1 MLKDFRAFIAKGNVL
16 DLAVAVIIGA
26 AFGKIVTSL
35 TDDIIM
41 PIVGKIFGGL
51 DFSSHFLLL
60 GPVPADYHG
69 SMTDYAA
76 LKKAGAPV
84 LGWGQFV
91 TEVVSFV
98 ILAFII
104 FLMVR
109 WATKAMKKQ
118 EAAVPAGPSDD
129 RHRLVGERAQLTHD
143 GNTHEVVLINLSG
156 GGAMIETSIEL
167 LIWDR
172 VHLHLGDH
180 GDIECTVRWVR
191 DGRIGLEFAHETR
204 LDG

>member
-1 MLKDFRAFIAKGNVL
+1 MLKDFRDFIAKGNVL

-26 AFGKIVTSL
+26 AFAKIVTSL

-51 DFSSHFLLL
+51 DFSSHFTLL

-76 LKKAGAPV
+76 LKKAGAPI
-84 LGWGQFV
+84 LGWGQFA
-91 TEVVSFV
+91 TEVVSFL

-109 WATKAMKKQ
+109 WATKAMRKR
-118 EAAVPAGPSDD
+118 EEPASAPAGPTE
-129 RHRLVGERAQLTHD
+129 L
-143 GNTHEVVLINLSG
+143 
-156 GGAMIETSIEL
+156 EL
-167 LIWDR
+167 LTEI
-172 VHLHLGDH
+172 
-180 GDIECTVRWVR
+180 R
-191 DGRIGLEFAHETR
+191 DELRKR
-204 LDG
+204 

>member
-1 MLKDFRAFIAKGNVL
+1 MRMLREFRAFITKGNVM

-26 AFGKIVTSL
+26 AFAKIVTSL

-41 PIVGKIFGGL
+41 PIVGKLFGGL
-51 DFSSHFLLL
+51 DFSSYFILL

-84 LGWGQFV
+84 LGWGSFV

-104 FLMVR
+104 FLMIK
-109 WATKAMKKQ
+109 AANKAMRKGPD
-118 EAAVPAGPSDD
+118 AAGGP
-129 RHRLVGERAQLTHD
+129 T
-143 GNTHEVVLINLSG
+143 EV
-156 GGAMIETSIEL
+156 EL
-167 LIWDR
+167 LTEI
-172 VHLHLGDH
+172 
-180 GDIECTVRWVR
+180 R
-191 DGRIGLEFAHETR
+191 DELKKR
-204 LDG
+204 

>member
-1 MLKDFRAFIAKGNVL
+1 MLGDFKSFIAKGNVL

-26 AFGKIVTSL
+26 AFAKIVTSL

-41 PIVGKIFGGL
+41 PIVGKVFGGL

-84 LGWGQFV
+84 LGWGAFV
-91 TEVVSFV
+91 TEIVSFI

-109 WATKAMKKQ
+109 WATKMMRKRE
-118 EAAVPAGPSDD
+118 EAPAGPS
-129 RHRLVGERAQLTHD
+129 
-143 GNTHEVVLINLSG
+143 EV
-156 GGAMIETSIEL
+156 EL
-167 LIWDR
+167 LTEI
-172 VHLHLGDH
+172 
-180 GDIECTVRWVR
+180 R
-191 DGRIGLEFAHETR
+191 DELKKR
-204 LDG
+204 

>member
-1 MLKDFRAFIAKGNVL
+1 MLQDFKAFIAKGNVL

-26 AFGKIVTSL
+26 AFAKIVTSL

-91 TEVVSFV
+91 TEIVSFL

-104 FLMVR
+104 FLLMR
-109 WATKAMKKQ
+109 SANKMIRRKDEAT
-118 EAAVPAGPSDD
+118 GP
-129 RHRLVGERAQLTHD
+129 T
-143 GNTHEVVLINLSG
+143 EV
-156 GGAMIETSIEL
+156 EL
-167 LIWDR
+167 LAEI
-172 VHLHLGDH
+172 
-180 GDIECTVRWVR
+180 R
-191 DGRIGLEFAHETR
+191 DELKRR
-204 LDG
+204 P